1 MELKKLLEETK
12 TKAIYLIDN
21 KGKVIDFF
29 CPEESEL
36 SEIKDK
42 IAAFGAVVF
51 NVGSNFLNLFF
62 QTELNEVKL
71 KAKNETLLF
80 FKYNE
85 FLLCFVTDKETNIG
99 LINLMVKKQ
108 TNTIKT

>member
-1 MELKKLLEETK
+1 MELEKLLTETK
-12 TKAIYLIDN
+12 TKAIYLIDG
-21 KGKVIDFF
+21 KGKTVDFF
-29 CPEESEL
+29 GPEESEL

-51 NVGSNFLNLFF
+51 NVGSNFLDMFF
-62 QTELNEVKL
+62 QTELNEIKL

-80 FKYNE
+80 FRYSE
-85 FLLCFVTDKETNIG
+85 YILCFVTDKETNIG

-108 TNTIKT
+108 TDTIKT